1 MQTAVRSS
9 EHELAST
16 TLLRWLYS
24 HSYAQSLVRCRSL
37 KLHDGTGLQRKR
49 LPTMIQLRLMTGSP
63 PTSGCA
69 ISATHLWSRSRHAGS
84 RHEMCTRHHCRPLYF
99 TSRCRMKPV
108 FAAKS
113 KCDSRRQGEHQV
125 QVHSIGYKILRSS
138 EVGRDG
144 ETLGPGLPTVAQ
156 KALAWYSKR
165 SGYARALRTSCRHL
179 SRGLHFRS
187 RCFL

>member
-1 MQTAVRSS
+1 
-9 EHELAST
+9 
-16 TLLRWLYS
+16 
-24 HSYAQSLVRCRSL
+24 
-37 KLHDGTGLQRKR
+37 
-49 LPTMIQLRLMTGSP
+49 
-63 PTSGCA
+63 
-69 ISATHLWSRSRHAGS
+69 
-84 RHEMCTRHHCRPLYF
+84 
-99 TSRCRMKPV
+99 MKPV

-165 SGYARALRTSCRHL
+165 SGYARALRTLQTPKPWTALPIPLLLVITALVKEYLRNCSAFICIFEACACGPFSAIFCAKCLGCLIEFSLVPWRNRL
-179 SRGLHFRS
+179 TSTL
-187 RCFL
+187 